1 MMRLLVPLVLATSAA
16 VVALQGSPV
25 MLVHP
30 VASINAPFNV
40 RLLQGDRASKAAAH
54 SANHVKKDN
63 GVHVKHVTIATSPG
77 KKHPPAK
84 AQQQQPVKAQKQHPV
99 KAQKQRPAKA
109 NEAAPQSPKSPL
121 RRSPSTPRGHYET
134 KGLAVGGK
142 VGLAVGGA
150 VGGAAGGLAGGALG
164 TAVAGS
170 VGATL
175 GTAAGTAFGT
185 TTGAAG
191 GERAGAWIGGKI
203 GQGMDKAVA
212 RHNAKVREP
221 KRQTSGKALMS
232 NSFSS
237 SGGSSYFMGIPP
249 LFTG

>member
-1 MMRLLVPLVLATSAA
+1 MMRLLAPLVLATSVV
-16 VVALQGSPV
+16 VVALQDSPV

-30 VASINAPFNV
+30 VASVNAAFNL

-54 SANHVKKDN
+54 SANHVKKNN

-84 AQQQQPVKAQKQHPV
+84 ANV
-99 KAQKQRPAKA
+99 
-109 NEAAPQSPKSPL
+109 AAPQSPRSPL
-121 RRSPSTPRGHYET
+121 KRSSSMPMGYYET
-134 KGLAVGGK
+134 KGRQFGGT

>member
-30 VASINAPFNV
+30 VASVNAPFNV

-54 SANHVKKDN
+54 SANHVKKNN

-84 AQQQQPVKAQKQHPV
+84 AQQQQPVKAQKQ
-99 KAQKQRPAKA
+99 RPAKA

-121 RRSPSTPRGHYET
+121 KRSPSMSTVNYET
-134 KGLAVGGK
+134 KGRQFGGTVGK
-142 VGLAVGGA
+142 AVGGA

-249 LFTG
+249 LLTG

>member
-1 MMRLLVPLVLATSAA
+1 MMRLLVPLVLAASVV
-16 VVALQGSPV
+16 VVALQDSPV

-30 VASINAPFNV
+30 VASVNAPFNV

-54 SANHVKKDN
+54 SANHVKKNN

-84 AQQQQPVKAQKQHPV
+84 AQQQQPVKAQKQ
-99 KAQKQRPAKA
+99 RPAKA

-121 RRSPSTPRGHYET
+121 KRSPSMSTVNYET
-134 KGLAVGGK
+134 KGRQFGGTVGK
-142 VGLAVGGA
+142 AVGGA

-249 LFTG
+249 LLTG